1 MGRPY
6 SMDLRVRVISAV
18 DEGDSVDVVAEQFE
32 VTARTIWS
40 WLALRKAT
48 GGIEPRKGAVGPKLK
63 LDVHREAIVAA
74 IRASSSVTLDEM
86 REQLPLPGCRTTL
99 WNAIERWGQS
109 LKKSPVRS

>member
-6 SMDLRVRVISAV
+6 SVDLRARVISAV
-18 DEGDSVDVVAEQFE
+18 DSGDSVDEAAELFG

-40 WLALRKAT
+40 WLALREET
-48 GGIEPRKGAVGPKLK
+48 GRVEPRKGAVGPKPK
-63 LDVHREAIVAA
+63 LDEHREKIVAA
-74 IRASSSVTLDEM
+74 IQASPSLTLDEL

-99 WNAIERWGQS
+99 WKTLERWGQT